1 MWWLMLACAGTGT
14 GDSVVR
20 DACADTPVVTWNNFG
35 ASFVLHNCQ
44 GCHASTAADRHDAP
58 ESVTFD
64 TVEEVWAQADR
75 VLATAASAEPSMPPR
90 GGVTDDD
97 RQRLEWWLTCAE
109 PGT

>member
-1 MWWLMLACAGTGT
+1 MLLAVLLACTGPA
-14 GDSVVR
+14 GDSPPD
-20 DACADTPVVTWNNFG
+20 DACADVPVVTWNSFG

-58 ESVTFD
+58 ESITFD
-64 TVEEVWAQADR
+64 TVEQTWEFAQLILI
-75 VLATAASAEPSMPPR
+75 VASGDAPTMPPR

-97 RQRLEWWLTCAE
+97 RQRLTWWLECAA